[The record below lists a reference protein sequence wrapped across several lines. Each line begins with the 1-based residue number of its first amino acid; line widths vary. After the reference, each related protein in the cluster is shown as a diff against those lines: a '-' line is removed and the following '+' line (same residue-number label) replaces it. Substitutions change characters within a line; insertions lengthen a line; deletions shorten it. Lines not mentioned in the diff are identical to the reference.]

1 MSNYWH
7 VLPFLLA
14 ACFSVPQVPMAG
26 LFTLARPAST
36 NGGTPSR
43 HPLSRHCHW
52 RFKLPASVN
61 DGTHIQKRPPLQFVL
76 KEILFRKLF
85 LKAIPYSKFAY
96 W

>member
-36 NGGTPSR
+36 NGGTP
-43 HPLSRHCHW
+43 HGTLY
-52 RFKLPASVN
+52 PAIVTGGSNFPSVSMTAPTYRR
-61 DGTHIQKRPPLQFVL
+61 DPPCN
-76 KEILFRKLF
+76 LF
-85 LKAIPYSKFAY
+85 
-96 W
+96 